1 MRRQRQ
7 ALKRSPKTWVVY
19 VKIAGHNEQVEM
31 SDDMTDDEARELF
44 VCAAEI
50 SSRHVLKLY
59 TSGMPRQQHRI
70 CASIAANTPD
80 TRYMLE
86 IACASLKAETTADK
100 LGEFDDVVN

>member
-59 TSGMPRQQHRI
+59 TSGIPAAAAPHLRQHRREH
-70 CASIAANTPD
+70 AG
-80 TRYMLE
+80 YE
-86 IACASLKAETTADK
+86 IHAGNRVRLAE
-100 LGEFDDVVN
+100 GRDDGRQAG